1 MLRPTLT
8 FTPIR
13 ATPTGKIAWR
23 KTTSGLTLRDRL
35 GGLRVRWNI
44 GRDDYRVTPGLY
56 AAGDPGRGS
65 PVLVTANYKL
75 TFDSVRKELKDLSAW
90 TLVLDTNG
98 VNVWCAA
105 GKGTFG
111 TDELVRRI
119 RETGLAGIVD
129 HRNIIVPQLG
139 ATGVAGFAV
148 TKETGFR
155 VHFGPVYAR
164 DLPAYLASGMTKTE
178 DMARVRF
185 GIRERLAVA
194 PVELMQS
201 LKFLPAAIL
210 LAFLSALPTGGG
222 FAARAGVNLVL
233 LAGAFPVGTILFPA
247 LLPFIP
253 FRAFSAKGALL
264 GLVWGGA
271 ITAMAAVAGPAGP
284 LTAIPA
290 ALVAAALISYLA
302 MNFTGSTTFT
312 CQKGAELEVRRA
324 VIPQLAIAI
333 LGTLGGIALVV
344 AKFLA

>member
-23 KTTSGLTLRDRL
+23 KTTSELTPRDRL

-56 AAGDPGRGS
+56 ASGDPGRDS

-75 TFDSVRKELKDLSAW
+75 TFDSVRKELKGLSAW
-90 TLVLDTNG
+90 LLVLDTKG

-111 TDELVRRI
+111 TEELVRRI
-119 RETGLAGIVD
+119 RETGLTGIVD
-129 HRNIIVPQLG
+129 HRNIVAPQLG

-164 DLPAYLASGMTKTE
+164 DLPAYLASGMTKTG

-185 GIRERLAVA
+185 GLRERLAVA
-194 PVELMQS
+194 PVEFVQS

-210 LAFLSALPTGGG
+210 IAFLFALPAGDV
-222 FAARAGVNLVL
+222 FVSRAIVNLAL

-247 LLPFIP
+247 LLPFLP
-253 FRAFSAKGALL
+253 FRAFSAKGAVL
-264 GLVWGGA
+264 GLLWGGA
-271 ITAMAAVAGPAGP
+271 IAVIAAVSGSAEPVA
-284 LTAIPA
+284 AIPA
-290 ALVAAALISYLA
+290 ATAAAALISYLA

-312 CQKGAELEVRRA
+312 CQKGAELEVRCA
-324 VIPQLAIAI
+324 VIPQISAGI
-333 LGTLGGIALVV
+333 LGTLGGIALIV
-344 AKFLA
+344 ARLLA

>member
-1 MLRPTLT
+1 MT
-8 FTPIR
+8 FTPIK

-23 KTTSGLTLRDRL
+23 QTTSTLTLRDRL

-44 GRDDYRVTPGLY
+44 GRNDYRVTPGLY
-56 AAGDPGRGS
+56 ALGHPGRGS

-75 TFDSVRKELKDLSAW
+75 TFDCVRKELKDLSAW
-90 TLVLDTNG
+90 ILVLDTNG

-111 TDELVRRI
+111 TEELVRRI

-129 HRNIIVPQLG
+129 HRDIVVPQLG

-148 TKETGFR
+148 AKETGFR
-155 VHFGPVYAR
+155 AHFGPVYAR
-164 DLPAYLASGMTKTE
+164 DLPAYLSSGMTKTD

-185 GIRERLAVA
+185 GFRERLAVA
-194 PVELMQS
+194 PVELVQS
-201 LKFLPAAIL
+201 LKFLPAALL
-210 LAFLSALPTGGG
+210 LAFLFALPAGAG
-222 FAARAGVNLVL
+222 FASRAGVNLAL

-253 FRAFSAKGALL
+253 FRAFAAKGAAL
-264 GLVWGGA
+264 GLAWEGA
-271 ITAMAAVAGPAGP
+271 TIAIASIAGLTEPVAAYPAAMAA
-284 LTAIPA
+284 A
-290 ALVAAALISYLA
+290 AFISFLA

-324 VIPQLAIAI
+324 VVPQLAVA
-333 LGTLGGIALVV
+333 LSGTLGGVALTV
-344 AKFLA
+344 ARIFA

>member
-1 MLRPTLT
+1 MA
-8 FTPIR
+8 FAPIR

-23 KTTSGLTLRDRL
+23 KTTSELTPRDRL
-35 GGLRVRWNI
+35 GDLRVRWNI

-56 AAGDPGRGS
+56 ASGDPDRGS

-75 TFDSVRKELKDLSAW
+75 TFDSVRKELKDVSAW
-90 TLVLDTNG
+90 LLVLDTKG

-105 GKGTFG
+105 GKGSFG
-111 TDELVRRI
+111 TEELVRRI

-129 HRNIIVPQLG
+129 HRNIVVPQLG

-164 DLPAYLASGMTKTE
+164 DLPAYLSSGMTKTD

-201 LKFLPAAIL
+201 IKFLPAAIL
-210 LAFLSALPTGGG
+210 LAFLFALPTSSG
-222 FAARAGVNLVL
+222 FAARAGVNLAL

-253 FRAFSAKGALL
+253 FRAFSAKGAVL
-264 GLVWGGA
+264 GLVWGEA
-271 ITAMAAVAGPAGP
+271 IPVIAAASGSAGP

-290 ALVAAALISYLA
+290 ALVAAALISHLA

-312 CQKGAELEVRRA
+312 CQKGTELEVRRA
-324 VIPQLAIAI
+324 VVPQISIGI
-333 LGTLGGIALVV
+333 LGTLGGIALAV
-344 AKFLA
+344 ARFLA